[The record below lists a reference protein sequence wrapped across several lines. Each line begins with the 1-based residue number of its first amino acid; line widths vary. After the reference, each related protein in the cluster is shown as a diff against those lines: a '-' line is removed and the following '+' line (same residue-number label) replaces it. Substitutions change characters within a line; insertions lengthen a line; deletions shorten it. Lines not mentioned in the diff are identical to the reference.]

1 MTYNKEKLL
10 VLAVMKSFAI
20 IATVALAFGA
30 AQGLAQDA
38 PLPAVTVATA
48 VNGMFVARERRAQQ
62 VLQPGDSVTTF
73 QPIVGG

>member
-1 MTYNKEKLL
+1 
-10 VLAVMKSFAI
+10 MKSFAI

-48 VNGMFVARERRAQQ
+48 VNEQVSNTLTFNGRLDADQSILNPVAR
-62 VLQPGDSVTTF
+62 
-73 QPIVGG
+73 